1 MTALG
6 TTHLALLVRDMQ
18 FRRLELRQ
26 IVATIFGASTGIT
39 VAVAGFGAWAIVWQ
53 QVAEA
58 ITSTLLLLFLAK
70 WRPSLTFSVASLR
83 RLGAFAGNV
92 FGENLLYQAGRN
104 LNNLLIGR
112 FLGAA
117 SLGTYSLA
125 TNVILVPF
133 ARIAGPL
140 QQVFFPAFSRMTD
153 DRDRIADVWIRATRL
168 VACVSIPALVGLIVV
183 APEFVAVALGAKW
196 SEAVP
201 VIQILAVVGMIH
213 SIQTLSGEVLLA
225 VGRAGWLLRFTL
237 LSFVSAVVAFVVG
250 VQWGIVGVA
259 TSYVVATALVEPVR
273 TWLASRALGI
283 SPWRFYAALAG
294 VAQATALMAA
304 VLLVTRAALMAA
316 GAQPF
321 ARLIALVLVGG
332 AAYVVGCLWRA
343 PELAHEF
350 RRVLRPV
357 RPIAAAPVPAEP
369 VDARL

>member
-1 MTALG
+1 
-6 TTHLALLVRDMQ
+6 
-18 FRRLELRQ
+18 
-26 IVATIFGASTGIT
+26 
-39 VAVAGFGAWAIVWQ
+39 
-53 QVAEA
+53 VAEA
-58 ITSTLLLLFLAK
+58 ITSTLLLWFLAQ
-70 WRPSLTFSVASLR
+70 WRPSLTVSPASLR
-83 RLGAFAGNV
+83 RLGGFAGNV

-112 FLGAA
+112 VLGAA
-117 SLGTYSLA
+117 ALGTYSLA

-153 DRDRIADVWIRATRL
+153 DRERIADVWIRATRL
-168 VACVSIPALVGLIVV
+168 VACVSIPALAGLIVL
-183 APEFVAVALGAKW
+183 APDFVAVLLGKKW

-213 SIQTLSGEVLLA
+213 SVQTLSGEVLLA

-237 LSFVSAVVAFVVG
+237 LSFASAVVAFAVG
-250 VQWGIVGVA
+250 VHWGIVGVA

-294 VAQATALMAA
+294 VAQATVLMAA
-304 VLLVTRAALMAA
+304 VLLVTRAALVAA
-316 GAQPF
+316 DAQPLP
-321 ARLIALVLVGG
+321 RLIVLVLVGS

-343 PELAHEF
+343 PELARELTSVF
-350 RRVLRPV
+350 RRGQPV
-357 RPIAAAPVPAEP
+357 AAAVVVVEP

>member
-1 MTALG
+1 MHFG
-6 TTHLALLVRDMQ
+6 
-18 FRRLELRQ
+18 RLEVRQ
-26 IVATIFGASTGIT
+26 IVATIVGASTGIS

-58 ITSTLLLLFLAK
+58 ITSTLLLWFLAK
-70 WRPSLTFSVASLR
+70 WRPSLTLSVASLR
-83 RLGAFAGNV
+83 RLGWFAGNV

-117 SLGTYSLA
+117 ALGTYALA

-133 ARIAGPL
+133 ARIAAPL

-153 DRDRIADVWIRATRL
+153 DRQRIADVWIRASRL
-168 VACVSIPALVGLIVV
+168 VACVSVPPLAGLILV
-183 APEFVAVALGAKW
+183 APDFVSVALGDKW

-225 VGRAGWLLRFTL
+225 VGRADWLLRFTL
-237 LSFVSAVVAFVVG
+237 LSFVAAVVAFAVG

-273 TWLASRALGI
+273 TWIASRALGI
-283 SPWRFYAALAG
+283 SSWRFYAALAG
-294 VAQATALMAA
+294 VAQATALMAGA
-304 VLLVTRAALMAA
+304 LLVTRAALVAA

-321 ARLIALVLVGG
+321 ARLIVLVLIG
-332 AAYVVGCLWRA
+332 AATYVVGCLWRA
-343 PELAHEF
+343 PELAHEL
-350 RRVLRPV
+350 RRVLGRG
-357 RPIAAAPVPAEP
+357 RPITAAPVPAEP
-369 VDARL
+369 LDARL